1 MTKEAMLTMDGV
13 VQEILPS
20 TQFRVELTNGAMV
33 LAYAGGKVR
42 KRRIRIAT
50 GDKVQ
55 LELSPYDLTRGRISY
70 RHRDER
76 VAVAPPRRPVYRGKK
91 R

>member
-1 MTKEAMLTMDGV
+1 MAKEEMLTMDGV
-13 VQEILPS
+13 VLEILPS

-33 LAYAGGKVR
+33 LAYAGGKMR

-55 LELSPYDLTRGRISY
+55 LEMSPYDLTRGRISY
-70 RHRDER
+70 RHRDEQ
-76 VAVAPPRRPVYRGKK
+76 VAARPARRPVYRGKK

>member
-1 MTKEAMLTMDGV
+1 MAKEEMLTMDGV
-13 VQEILPS
+13 VLEILPS

-33 LAYAGGKVR
+33 LAYAGGKMR

-55 LELSPYDLTRGRISY
+55 LEMSPYDLTRGRISY
-70 RHRDER
+70 RHRDEQAAGTP
-76 VAVAPPRRPVYRGKK
+76 VRRPVYRGRK

>member
-1 MTKEAMLTMDGV
+1 MAKEEMLTMDGV
-13 VQEILPS
+13 VLEILPS

-33 LAYAGGKVR
+33 LAYAGGKMR

-55 LELSPYDLTRGRISY
+55 LEMSPYDLTRGRISY
-70 RHRDER
+70 RHRDEQ
-76 VAVAPPRRPVYRGKK
+76 AAAAAPRRPVYRGKK

>member
-1 MTKEAMLTMDGV
+1 MDGV
-13 VQEILPS
+13 VLEILPS
-20 TQFRVELTNGAMV
+20 TQFRVELTNGARV

-50 GDKVQ
+50 GDQVQ
-55 LELSPYDLTRGRISY
+55 LEMSPYDLTRGRISY
-70 RHRDER
+70 RHRD
-76 VAVAPPRRPVYRGKK
+76 ASAPAAPRRRPVYRGGK

>member
-20 TQFRVELTNGAMV
+20 TQFRVELTNGATV

-42 KRRIRIAT
+42 KRRIRIAA

-55 LELSPYDLTRGRISY
+55 LEISPYDLTRGRISY

-76 VAVAPPRRPVYRGKK
+76 APVAAARPRRFTYRK